1 MTTPKSILSRVLF
14 LMYLGAIALLC
25 FISGEKIPDIQR
37 EIFGIPTDKLVHFFM
52 FLPFPILSYM
62 AWDHK
67 GRNAWGPVKFFFGNL
82 LAGACLA
89 ALTEWIQ
96 DMLPTR
102 SMDLHD
108 FWADMLALGLARLFV
123 FIIDITHISSRRN

>member
-52 FLPFPILSYM
+52 FLPFPVLS
-62 AWDHK
+62 
-67 GRNAWGPVKFFFGNL
+67 
-82 LAGACLA
+82 
-89 ALTEWIQ
+89 
-96 DMLPTR
+96 
-102 SMDLHD
+102 
-108 FWADMLALGLARLFV
+108 
-123 FIIDITHISSRRN
+123 